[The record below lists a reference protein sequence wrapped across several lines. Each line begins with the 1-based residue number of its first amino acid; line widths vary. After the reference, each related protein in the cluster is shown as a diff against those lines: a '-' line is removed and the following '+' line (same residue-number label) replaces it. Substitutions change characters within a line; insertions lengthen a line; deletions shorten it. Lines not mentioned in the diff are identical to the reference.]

1 MMRASDRDGLHKDA
15 GFSLLE
21 LLIAVIILAI
31 IVIPV
36 MHLFLTSNKLNI
48 KSRQTLQAATLAQN
62 IMEGLKA
69 YDIEE
74 LKAQFNAPAEGFYV
88 IDEDLIEGAAAEETG
103 MEVDGAGNPSQG
115 IYYFSLRKVSMQG
128 SEFDAL
134 IKVDARGYMEGL
146 AVHDNLYNNWDMA
159 DARSIDKDNGTF
171 VETENMRRAVLA
183 SVWKDTAMRTAL
195 EADGIT
201 KEMFDKICFKN
212 QDTLFTGISRIITV
226 DLKENGTDKE
236 GRPKVDMCVTNAY
249 DFVYQTTICN
259 TKGDLG
265 SLVWVDKMGC
275 GSVSG
280 EGVNINL
287 FYYPL
292 YGSNVMADEIL
303 INNDSN
309 VQLHLLIAKQRP
321 STEEPDNPEILTD
334 AQLMAAEMNYE
345 ADIYILDGRG
355 ASMDKEKFT
364 LKTNLGLNLAGESN
378 PDKKDMNI
386 PDQLYIN
393 GQSMDLSGTSQMNI
407 YTLDGVRSP
416 MGAAP
421 LGTDITELIYDVEV
435 SVYEEGAA
443 GRNFPDE
450 ERMIVIE
457 GSKTN

>member
-1 MMRASDRDGLHKDA
+1 MMRALDRDGLHKDA

-88 IDEDLIEGAAAEETG
+88 IDEDLIKGAAAEETG
-103 MEVDGAGNPSQG
+103 MEVDSAGNPSQG

-146 AVHDNLYNNWDMA
+146 AVHDNPYNNWDMA

-334 AQLMAAEMNYE
+334 AQLMAAEMNYA

-407 YTLDGVRSP
+407 YTLDGVRSL